1 MKTNRTIYLVIPLIY
16 AVTSTM
22 VNAEESDTPN
32 KVEVVVSS
40 AKAKQSKSLKS
51 MPSLTYEDKNKN
63 TYIVPNQFPLIEGK
77 LVKNEKGKHGRCKSK
92 DVN

>member
-1 MKTNRTIYLVIPLIY
+1 MKTNQTIYLFIPLIY

-22 VNAEESDTPN
+22 VNAEENDVPN
-32 KVEVVVSS
+32 KAKVVVST

-63 TYIVPNQFPLIEGK
+63 IYIVPNQFPLIDGK
-77 LVKNEKGKHGRCKSK
+77 LAKSEQGKHGKCKSK
-92 DVN
+92 DVE